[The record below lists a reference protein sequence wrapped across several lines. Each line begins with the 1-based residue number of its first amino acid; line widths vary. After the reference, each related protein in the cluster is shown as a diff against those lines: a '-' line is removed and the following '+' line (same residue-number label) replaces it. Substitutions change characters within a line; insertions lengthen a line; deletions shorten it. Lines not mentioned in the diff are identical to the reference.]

1 MRTFWRPLLVLAL
14 FLLLPIAVQGYWLY
28 VVIMGLYYAVLA
40 SSWSLLAGYVG
51 KLSFAHAAFAATGAY
66 TSAILVL
73 HLNVSP
79 FFGLPAGAL
88 MGGILGF
95 LIGILCLRMSGPYL
109 ALTTIAFSEMFRI
122 FVTAE
127 YNLTK
132 GSYGLNVPSFF
143 SGTEKWPYYYLMLG
157 LSCIAFLSMQMLV
170 RSKIGLFLRAIREDE
185 EGAQAMAVR
194 VVRYRVLAFAV
205 ASLFA
210 GLAGAFYAHFIQ
222 LVSPQMSILSEMA
235 FILAM
240 AIVGGVESLVGA
252 AIGAFFL
259 EILSE
264 YLRAFG
270 QWRLVILGLIILL
283 TIRFAPNGLVTPITN
298 LIRWTWGRAKRTLES
313 GGSFSSHQ

>member
-1 MRTFWRPLLVLAL
+1 MRQWWRPLLLLVSFL
-14 FLLLPIAVQGYWLY
+14 FLPMVIEGYWLY

-73 HLNVSP
+73 HLKISP
-79 FFGLPAGAL
+79 FLGLPAGAL
-88 MGGILGF
+88 MGGIIGF

-109 ALTTIAFSEMFRI
+109 ALTTIAFSEIFRI
-122 FVTAE
+122 FLTAE
-127 YNLTK
+127 YDLTR
-132 GSYGLNVPSFF
+132 GSYGLNVPAFF
-143 SGTEKWPYYYLMLG
+143 AGTEKWPYYYLMLVIA
-157 LSCIAFLSMQMLV
+157 CIAFLSMQILV
-170 RSKIGLFLRAIREDE
+170 RSRIGLFLRAIREDE
-185 EGAQAMAVR
+185 EGAQAMAVQ

-222 LVSPQMSILSEMA
+222 LVSPQMTILSEMA

-283 TIRFAPNGLVTPITN
+283 TIRFAPNGLVSPIRN
-298 LIRWTWGRAKRTLES
+298 SLRWLWARARK
-313 GGSFSSHQ
+313 GM

>member
-1 MRTFWRPLLVLAL
+1 MV
-14 FLLLPIAVQGYWLY
+14 IQGYWLY

-73 HLNVSP
+73 NLRISP
-79 FFGLPAGAL
+79 FLGLPAGAL
-88 MGGILGF
+88 MGGIIGF

-109 ALTTIAFSEMFRI
+109 ALTTIAFSEIFRI
-122 FVTAE
+122 FITAE
-127 YNLTK
+127 YDLTK
-132 GSYGLNVPSFF
+132 GSYGLNVPPFF
-143 SGTEKWPYYYLMLG
+143 AGTEKWPYYYLMLVIA
-157 LSCIAFLSMQMLV
+157 CIAFLSMQLLV
-170 RSKIGLFLRAIREDE
+170 RSRMGLFLRAIREDE
-185 EGAQAMAVR
+185 EGAQAMAVQ

-222 LVSPQMSILSEMA
+222 LVSPQMTILSEMA

-240 AIVGGVESLVGA
+240 AIVGGVESLIGA
-252 AIGAFFL
+252 AMGAFFL

-283 TIRFAPNGLVTPITN
+283 TIRFAPNGLVSPIGN
-298 LIRWTWGRAKRTLES
+298 SLRWLWARVRKGIQE
-313 GGSFSSHQ
+313 GG

>member
-1 MRTFWRPLLVLAL
+1 MRQLWRPLLLLISFL
-14 FLLLPIAVQGYWLY
+14 FLPMVIQGYWLY

-73 HLNVSP
+73 NLKISP
-79 FFGLPAGAL
+79 FLGLPAGAL
-88 MGGILGF
+88 MGGIIGF

-109 ALTTIAFSEMFRI
+109 ALTTIAFSEIFRI
-122 FVTAE
+122 FITAE
-127 YNLTK
+127 YDLTK
-132 GSYGLNVPSFF
+132 GSYGLNVPPFF
-143 SGTEKWPYYYLMLG
+143 AGTEKWPYYYLMLVIA
-157 LSCIAFLSMQMLV
+157 CIAFLSMQILV
-170 RSKIGLFLRAIREDE
+170 RSRMGLFLRAIREDE
-185 EGAQAMAVR
+185 EGAQAMAVQ

-222 LVSPQMSILSEMA
+222 LVSPQMAILSEMA

-283 TIRFAPNGLVTPITN
+283 TIRFAPNGLVSPIGSS
-298 LIRWTWGRAKRTLES
+298 LRWLWARVRKGI
-313 GGSFSSHQ
+313 